1 MLHVT
6 LLKESGLWPGV
17 QINFS
22 ILLQSVDTET
32 LLNSCTA
39 RVTCM
44 DHLGLSK
51 QTVLW
56 LRTCSRWAQLAVSN
70 SCGRNH
76 EPIAHTFGEQV
87 NLKSFNT
94 KILFFSGKKNHWNI
108 TKNKKKKEKKREG
121 VVTESFYLQSIVITL
136 AKQKEQ
142 SSYASAHFSDLFSFA
157 SVLRLSIPSLH
168 PGIMTPPP
176 PVNPG
181 ILLGCPNAIAKATN
195 NTVTKFRTRC
205 RELRAN
211 IRDSTELF
219 TLVKEQKKDLCLQFA

>member
-94 KILFFSGKKNHWNI
+94 KILFFSGKKKSLKYYKKI
-108 TKNKKKKEKKREG
+108 KKKKKEKKREG
-121 VVTESFYLQSIVITL
+121 VVTESFYFQSLVSTL
-136 AKQKEQ
+136 AKQKNNL
-142 SSYASAHFSDLFSFA
+142 AMPVLI
-157 SVLRLSIPSLH
+157 SVIYFPLH
-168 PGIMTPPP
+168 
-176 PVNPG
+176 
-181 ILLGCPNAIAKATN
+181 
-195 NTVTKFRTRC
+195 
-205 RELRAN
+205 
-211 IRDSTELF
+211 
-219 TLVKEQKKDLCLQFA
+219 QFWD

>member
-94 KILFFSGKKNHWNI
+94 KILFFSGKKI
-108 TKNKKKKEKKREG
+108 IEILQKNKKEKEGKEKRG
-121 VVTESFYLQSIVITL
+121 RCNRIILL
-136 AKQKEQ
+136 AVSSKHTGQTKEQ

-168 PGIMTPPP
+168 PGIMTPPHTGKSRYT
-176 PVNPG
+176 PG
-181 ILLGCPNAIAKATN
+181 L
-195 NTVTKFRTRC
+195 
-205 RELRAN
+205 
-211 IRDSTELF
+211 S
-219 TLVKEQKKDLCLQFA
+219 